1 MNTREDEVFR
11 RGLLKG
17 QIILLLIG
25 MAAAIVVLS
34 IKLTKARH
42 MLEYADSCETCGE
55 RTAAR
60 RAARPHGL

>member
-1 MNTREDEVFR
+1 MTEDERFK
-11 RGLLKG
+11 RGLRNG
-17 QIILLLIG
+17 QILLLFLA
-25 MAAAIVVLS
+25 MAAAIVGLS
-34 IKLTKARH
+34 VKLAKARH